1 MKTKA
6 ILLTLAGAAMV
17 AACGQPEIDNSV
29 AANNIAEAAPGNS
42 AVPSDEGNVSEPA
55 NMSAAEG
62 AAPAPRAA
70 PTPEPRPAPTT
81 RREIMP
87 LERRVDRVEPAPKQ
101 EPSPAPATT
110 CTPEHEAMGHCKQ

>member
-1 MKTKA
+1 MMKKTA
-6 ILLTLAGAAMV
+6 FWTATAGAAML
-17 AACGQPEIDNSV
+17 AACGQPEIENNL
-29 AANNIAEAAPGNS
+29 AANNVAEAAPANA
-42 AVPSDEGNVSEPA
+42 AVPSDDGNVSEPA
-55 NMSAAEG
+55 NMSAAEA

-87 LERRVDRVEPAPKQ
+87 VERRVDRVEPAPKQ
-101 EPSPAPATT
+101 EPSAPTTT

>member
-6 ILLTLAGAAMV
+6 ILLTLASATMV
-17 AACGQPEIDNSV
+17 AACGQAEIDNSI
-29 AANNIAEAAPGNS
+29 AANNIAEAAPAN
-42 AVPSDEGNVSEPA
+42 AAAPSEEGNVSEPA
-55 NMSAAEG
+55 NMSASEVP
-62 AAPAPRAA
+62 APAPRAA
-70 PTPEPRPAPTT
+70 PAPEPRPAPTT

-101 EPSPAPATT
+101 EPSPAPTTT